1 MDDMFF
7 SFDDSDEDNDYE
19 RPGSQMGDIP
29 SDSSGHFSSPI
40 QPHPMHHFHNATIP
54 HNMTSSHA
62 FDGEELQNTHGIGNN
77 DSPLSF
83 GQVDEA
89 SLGSMST
96 TSSIVV
102 LSEQF
107 EATSSS
113 DPTRSPK
120 FAGSGIVDGS
130 VPTTKALTG
139 PSVGHRSSPDQS
151 NMDPSLDVRPD
162 DPILS
167 APHSPPQ
174 KSIRTS
180 RSSMISHSSR
190 RSKTSRRQS
199 CSNRS
204 GFKSPNSSDVEL
216 HSHIAIVDLQPADSP
231 PTPDPLERSHT
242 LNTYDLTDAHQED
255 GHTSFQDGQPDI
267 WSRSPSSRFQSTP
280 KATFDMLSPLTLD
293 IHLSSL
299 TEDMSPFL
307 TALALGSLSTVT
319 DLSTSSVS
327 SAFPITPKH
336 HVVRRVHHSQHR
348 SERLVTGRTLWP
360 TERTYRSASYG
371 ALAPPR
377 MPQKCTEGDGPGN
390 HHNAD
395 ARNDNARKH
404 SKKGKAKQGKVKL
417 IKHTAL
423 GRDRSRLRLPLL
435 PGNELH
441 HMDRDGESSTM
452 RDWQPFYAA
461 LVSAKAYDLPAVHVP
476 RSFTPDLLDT
486 DGIPRHTLV
495 VCICSQDTSH
505 ALRMGC

>member
-1 MDDMFF
+1 MFF

-242 LNTYDLTDAHQED
+242 LNTYDLTDAHRRMV
-255 GHTSFQDGQPDI
+255 TPA
-267 WSRSPSSRFQSTP
+267 SRMVNLTYGLVARPRDSNLRRKLRSTCC
-280 KATFDMLSPLTLD
+280 
-293 IHLSSL
+293 HL
-299 TEDMSPFL
+299 
-307 TALALGSLSTVT
+307 
-319 DLSTSSVS
+319 
-327 SAFPITPKH
+327 
-336 HVVRRVHHSQHR
+336 
-348 SERLVTGRTLWP
+348 
-360 TERTYRSASYG
+360 
-371 ALAPPR
+371 
-377 MPQKCTEGDGPGN
+377 
-390 HHNAD
+390 
-395 ARNDNARKH
+395 
-404 SKKGKAKQGKVKL
+404 
-417 IKHTAL
+417 
-423 GRDRSRLRLPLL
+423 
-435 PGNELH
+435 
-441 HMDRDGESSTM
+441 
-452 RDWQPFYAA
+452 
-461 LVSAKAYDLPAVHVP
+461 
-476 RSFTPDLLDT
+476 
-486 DGIPRHTLV
+486 
-495 VCICSQDTSH
+495 
-505 ALRMGC
+505 